1 MNVAASPARSSKRQF
16 SILIADDS
24 TDAVLTLSALLHDA
38 GHAVHAINTGS
49 MVLEAVRRYRPH
61 VCILDIQMPELNGF
75 QLADAIYREFRDA
88 APLLIA
94 ISGKWT
100 SDVDKHVA
108 RTVGFRHFLQKP
120 AHPHELFAILDGYT
134 PLR

>member
-1 MNVAASPARSSKRQF
+1 MTASAPIARSSKRSL

-38 GHAVHAINTGS
+38 GHAVHSITTGS
-49 MVLEAVRRYRPH
+49 MVLGAVRRYKPQ
-61 VCILDIQMPELNGF
+61 VCILDIQMPAPNGF
-75 QLADAIYREFRDA
+75 QLADAIHREFRDP

-108 RTVGFRHFLQKP
+108 RAVGFRHFLQKP
-120 AHPHELFAILDGYT
+120 AHPDELFAILDGYT
-134 PLR
+134 PSP